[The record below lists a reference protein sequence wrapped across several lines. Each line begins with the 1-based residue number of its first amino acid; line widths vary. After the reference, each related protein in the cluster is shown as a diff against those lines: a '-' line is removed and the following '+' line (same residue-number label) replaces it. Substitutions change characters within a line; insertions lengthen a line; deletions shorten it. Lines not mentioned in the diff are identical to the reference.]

1 MGDSVDT
8 FRPDA
13 YAPTLAAVR
22 HDDLWAQGI
31 RGIILDLDN
40 TCCGYHQPHLTDGV
54 AEWVGEARRR
64 GFRLA
69 MVSNNFAERVA
80 AVGAQLDVLGVPN
93 ALKPL
98 PFGFLRALRIL
109 GTARHETVVIGDQL
123 FTDVLGAKILGLH
136 AILTEP
142 LVAKDFPLTRVL
154 RAIERLVFRRG

>member
-13 YAPTLAAVR
+13 YAQTLAAVR

-40 TCCGYHQPHLTDGV
+40 TCCGYHQPHLADGV
-54 AEWVGEARRR
+54 AEWVAQARFR

-123 FTDVLGAKILGLH
+123 FTDVLGGKLVGLH
-136 AILTEP
+136 TILTKP
-142 LVAKDFPLTRVL
+142 LVERDFPLTRVL
-154 RAIERLVFRRG
+154 RFLERTIAGRT